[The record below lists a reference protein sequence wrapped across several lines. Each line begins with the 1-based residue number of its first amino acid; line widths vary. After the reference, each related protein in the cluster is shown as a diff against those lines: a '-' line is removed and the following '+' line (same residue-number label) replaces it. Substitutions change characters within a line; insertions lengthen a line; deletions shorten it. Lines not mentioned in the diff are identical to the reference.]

1 MLRTRGNAFRQLEK
15 FKDSYTDYMNASKL
29 VAPAGLNE
37 KQFQKF
43 SADKGDSFTQVHS
56 HRGLIYPHRAV
67 HLTLTPLPPRSTL
80 LTVPLYV
87 CCHGAHHPV
96 GLQIV

>member
-29 VAPAGLNE
+29 CAPAGLAE

-43 SADKGDSFTQVHS
+43 SADKGDSFTQV
-56 HRGLIYPHRAV
+56 
-67 HLTLTPLPPRSTL
+67 PPPQRSFAL
-80 LTVPLYV
+80 LFTSL
-87 CCHGAHHPV
+87 
-96 GLQIV
+96 